1 MTVKYTDKFASR
13 GGFGSFWKL
22 LLRWRGSVYKMVWQ
36 DMLVYVVAYYFINFI
51 YRFALPE
58 SNKRSFEELVV
69 HIARFRNFIPLSLVL
84 GFYVSLVVGRWWG
97 VYQSIPWPDK
107 AAIIVATHLPGQSP
121 AVREARRDILR
132 YINLTIALTFRMV
145 SPVVARKLTSLH
157 HFVSSGYLTE
167 DEKNILDSLDLECK
181 LHKTWVPV
189 LWACERA
196 EQARKDGYLSDMGQ
210 RAIMAEVLALRGCCG
225 SLMGWNDYNVPLV
238 YTQVVTLAV
247 YFFFFFSLI
256 GEQFLDPNQG
266 HPEHNVDLY
275 VPFFAFLQLF
285 FYVSWLK
292 VAEALLNPFG
302 SDDHDFEFIPML
314 TRHMEMT
321 NLLSEQSLSRIPKKA
336 PRAFDEVVPTK
347 VDYIDDNSS
356 GGGDVEVAEHDPLTF

>member
-1 MTVKYTDKFASR
+1 MTVIYTHKFASR
-13 GGFGSFWKL
+13 GGFGSFFKL

-36 DMLVYVVAYYFINFI
+36 DMLVYLVLFYLINFI

-58 SNKRSFEELVV
+58 SDQRNFEKFVV
-69 HIARFRNFIPLSLVL
+69 HISRFRNFIPLSLVL
-84 GFYVSLVVGRWWG
+84 GFYVSLVVSRWWG
-97 VYQSIPWPDK
+97 VYNSIPWPDK

-121 AVREARRDILR
+121 EVRQARRDILR

-145 SPVVARKLTSLH
+145 SPPVSRKLSSLH
-157 HFVSSGYLTE
+157 HFVSGGYLTE
-167 DEKNILDSLDLECK
+167 EEKAILETLDGECK

-196 EQARKDGYLSDMGQ
+196 EQARKDGVLSDFGQ
-210 RAIMAEVLALRGCCG
+210 RAIMSEVLTLRGCCG

-247 YFFFFFSLI
+247 YFFFFFSVI
-256 GEQFLDPNQG
+256 GEQFLDPEQG
-266 HPEHNVDLY
+266 YEDHKVDIY

-302 SDDHDFEFIPML
+302 SDDHDFEFVPML

-321 NLLSEQSLSRIPKKA
+321 NLLSEQALSCNPKKA
-336 PRAFDEVVPTK
+336 PMAYLDIEPTK
-347 VDYIDDNSS
+347 VNFMDDASS
-356 GGGDVEVAEHDPLTF
+356 TGEPEDQVPLAI